1 MVGFD
6 SSPTLIEDV
15 KTGLIDA
22 LVVQHPFKI
31 GYESVRAAVDTL
43 DGKPVEKDRQLAA
56 RLVTRENLSDP
67 GVEAQLNPDLKK
79 YLQ

>member
-1 MVGFD
+1 M
-6 SSPTLIEDV
+6 

-31 GYESVRAAVDTL
+31 GYESVRAAVDKL

-56 RLVTRENLSDP
+56 RLVTRDDLGDP
-67 GVEAQLNPDLKK
+67 DVQAQLNPDLKK